1 MADEKVVDIGNLADQ
16 YRERIMRRD
25 LLMAVLARIDVQ
37 LISPLMFGLE
47 RKDQREITA
56 VKMMIGGEI
65 AREEKKLSAVIEET
79 IRQRQPM
86 TTASSQ
92 RAIAADTSGIRSNSI
107 LSNVRVAILTIG
119 GGRQGASDQPG
130 HGCAGRRRAHI
141 AATTFSSKP
150 HATGFSVEN
159 AGSALT
165 PS

>member
-1 MADEKVVDIGNLADQ
+1 MILATLCGRLNMADEKVVDIGNLADQ

-79 IRQRQPM
+79 IRQFRG
-86 TTASSQ
+86 
-92 RAIAADTSGIRSNSI
+92 AA
-107 LSNVRVAILTIG
+107 NVG
-119 GGRQGASDQPG
+119 NGNQ
-130 HGCAGRRRAHI
+130 
-141 AATTFSSKP
+141 
-150 HATGFSVEN
+150 
-159 AGSALT
+159 
-165 PS
+165 

>member
-79 IRQRQPM
+79 IRQFRG
-86 TTASSQ
+86 
-92 RAIAADTSGIRSNSI
+92 AA
-107 LSNVRVAILTIG
+107 NVG
-119 GGRQGASDQPG
+119 NGNQ
-130 HGCAGRRRAHI
+130 
-141 AATTFSSKP
+141 
-150 HATGFSVEN
+150 
-159 AGSALT
+159 
-165 PS
+165 